1 MSSIDDRFLTA
12 IAIMAAA
19 AYGCR
24 VAGLIIGTHIG
35 HSAKW
40 QRFLDILPA
49 CAIGAVLG
57 PAFITMT
64 LQQALALCI
73 AASIYLLSG
82 RFVLA
87 LLVGTA
93 TLMSDAWVTP
103 MLD

>member
-1 MSSIDDRFLTA
+1 MTPIDERFLTA
-12 IAIMAAA
+12 IAIMAVV

-24 VAGLIIGTHIG
+24 VAGLIIGTFAG
-35 HSAKW
+35 HGAKL

-57 PAFITMT
+57 PTFITMT
-64 LQQALALCI
+64 LQQALALFV
-73 AASIYLLSG
+73 AASIYLISG

-93 TLMSDAWVTP
+93 TLLSNDLVAKF
-103 MLD
+103 LN